1 MATSTK
7 HTTEWHSPRSGDS
20 RRTLSPRPQIAN
32 LLAGLAGVG
41 FGAVTALALETEGHS
56 ALYSPGGWALAVT
69 RFSGFW
75 GGYLLLLMVLLMVRL
90 PWLERTVGQDQ
101 LVRWHRKVAPWA
113 TSLTSLHV
121 LAAILGYAQMLH
133 NSILSQAWI
142 FVLHYPDMLAA
153 YVGWILLLVAA
164 FSSIRI
170 ARRKMRYETWWVVHL
185 YTYLGL
191 GLAFM
196 HQIRTGIMFLGHPL
210 STQMW
215 TWTWIGAG
223 VVTLLWRVAVP
234 VVRNL
239 RFGLRVADISEVA
252 PGVRSVTVSGR
263 HLDRLAVNGG
273 QFFQWRFMAKE
284 LWWHSHPY
292 SLSALPRPPF
302 LRVTVKGLGDQSSA
316 LKDLKV
322 GTRVFVEG
330 PYGAFTR
337 HRMTRERVVLIGA
350 GVGITPLRAL
360 LEDLPEN
367 RPVSVIIRARTAED
381 VVHGDEMKL
390 LVGARKG
397 SYHELI
403 GSRYDVSLDAATLT
417 SLAHGLADSDVFICG
432 PEGFTESVVASLQEA
447 GVPHSRIHFES
458 FTF

>member
-1 MATSTK
+1 MATPTK
-7 HTTEWHSPRSGDS
+7 HTTEWHSPRSGGG
-20 RRTLSPRPQIAN
+20 RRTLSPRPRVAD
-32 LLAGLAGVG
+32 LLAALAGVG

-56 ALYSPGGWALAVT
+56 ALVSPGGWALAVT

-75 GGYLLLLMVLLMVRL
+75 GGYLLLIMVLLMVRV

-133 NSILSQAWI
+133 NPILQQAWI

-164 FSSIRI
+164 FTSIRI

-210 STQMW
+210 TTQIW
-215 TWTWIGAG
+215 VWTWIGAG
-223 VVTLLWRVAVP
+223 ILTLLWRLALP

-239 RFGLRVADISEVA
+239 RLGLRVADVTEVA
-252 PGVRSVTVSGR
+252 PGVHSITVSGR

-273 QFFQWRFMAKE
+273 QFFQWRFIARD

-316 LKDLKV
+316 LQHLKV

-360 LEDLPEN
+360 LEDLPDN
-367 RPVSVIIRARTAED
+367 RPVSVIVRARRVED
-381 VVHGDEMKL
+381 VVHGDEMRH
-390 LVGARKG
+390 LVEARHG
-397 SYHELI
+397 SYHELL
-403 GSRYDVSLDAATLT
+403 GSRDEVPLT
-417 SLAHGLADSDVFICG
+417 SETLRSLATDLSDSDVFICG
-432 PEGFTESVVASLQEA
+432 PDGFTESVVAALQDA
-447 GVPHSRIHFES
+447 GVPHGRIHFES

>member
-1 MATSTK
+1 
-7 HTTEWHSPRSGDS
+7 
-20 RRTLSPRPQIAN
+20 
-32 LLAGLAGVG
+32 
-41 FGAVTALALETEGHS
+41 
-56 ALYSPGGWALAVT
+56 
-69 RFSGFW
+69 
-75 GGYLLLLMVLLMVRL
+75 
-90 PWLERTVGQDQ
+90 
-101 LVRWHRKVAPWA
+101 
-113 TSLTSLHV
+113 
-121 LAAILGYAQMLH
+121 MLH
-133 NSILSQAWI
+133 NPVWSEAWT

-191 GLAFM
+191 GLSFM
-196 HQIRTGIMFLGHPL
+196 HQIRVGVMFIGHPL
-210 STQMW
+210 TTQIW
-215 TWTWIGAG
+215 VWTWIGAG
-223 VVTLLWRVAVP
+223 IVTLLWRIALP

-239 RFGLRVADISEVA
+239 QFGLRVADITEVA
-252 PGVRSVTVSGR
+252 PGVRSITVSGR

-273 QFFQWRFMAKE
+273 QFFQWRFLARN

-302 LRVTVKGLGDQSSA
+302 LRVTVKGVGDQSAA
-316 LKDLKV
+316 LANLRV

-367 RPVSVIIRARTAED
+367 RPVSVIVRARHHDD
-381 VVHGDEMKL
+381 VVHGDEMKA
-390 LVGARKG
+390 LVEARHG
-397 SYHELI
+397 VYHELI
-403 GSRYDVSLDAATLT
+403 GRRDEVALDGASLNTL
-417 SLAHGLADSDVFICG
+417 AEGLSESDVFVCG
-432 PEGFTESVVASLQEA
+432 PEGFTESVMASLQEV
-447 GVPHSRIHFES
+447 GVPHDRIHFES